1 MKQEQVIELA
11 EKHGATSYRN
21 RADTENPAYGFTG
34 AQLEALISEVE
45 QATLERAAQRVETYC
60 IELCHG
66 DKDMQ
71 KHYLRSKSTREFYA
85 GAVRN
90 LAKDTQ

>member
-1 MKQEQVIELA
+1 MNQEKVIELA

-45 QATLERAAQRVETYC
+45 QATLERAAQECETISDCYWS
-60 IELCHG
+60 G
-66 DKDMQ
+66 DGATAA
-71 KHYLRSKSTREFYA
+71 SSCA
-85 GAVRN
+85 GNIRN
-90 LAKDTQ
+90 LAKDAQ